1 MQNRLC
7 RCGLMLI
14 INADDWGRDR
24 AATDTALVCHQNDR
38 ISSATGM
45 VFMADSQRAAE
56 LANSAGMDVGLH
68 INFTEKF
75 NHDCPEQI
83 AKQQDKIRS
92 FLKTGKY
99 ALLLFNPFLISSF
112 RCVFEAQLKEF
123 IRIYGHAP
131 SHFDGHQHMHL
142 GTNMLVQRILPAG
155 QKVRRSFS
163 FQRGE
168 KNPANRAYRR
178 VVDWSLMRRHRLTDS
193 FFALA
198 QHLQTESLAPLFD
211 LARTS
216 NVEVMTHTW
225 NRPEYDLLMS
235 DAVPHLSQGIKMASY
250 ARL

>member
-1 MQNRLC
+1 
-7 RCGLMLI
+7 MLI
-14 INADDWGRDR
+14 INADDWGRDKT
-24 AATDTALVCHQNDR
+24 ATDTALACHQSGR

-68 INFTEKF
+68 INFTDKF
-75 NHDCPEQI
+75 NDGACPEHISRHQS
-83 AKQQDKIRS
+83 KIRS
-92 FLKTGKY
+92 FLKKSKY
-99 ALLLFNPFLISSF
+99 ALLLYNPFLSRSF
-112 RCVFEAQLKEF
+112 RCVFDAQLKEF
-123 IRIYGHAP
+123 TRIYGRAP

-142 GTNMLVQRILPAG
+142 GTNMLVQKIIPAG

-178 VVDWSLMRRHRLTDS
+178 MVDRSLARRFRLTDS

-198 QHLQTESLAPLFD
+198 QHLEPEKLAPVFD
-211 LARTS
+211 LAKTS
-216 NVEVMTHTW
+216 NVEVMTHPW

-235 DAVPHLSQGIKMASY
+235 DSFAQLAKGMQMASY
-250 ARL
+250 AQL